1 MIIFPLVST
10 MFYNPDNYFVNDN
23 NYYKNLATFNTL
35 AIPNENK
42 FLIDDKEWFNEILDE
57 YTQPLNVLTN
67 L

>member
-1 MIIFPLVST
+1 MII
-10 MFYNPDNYFVNDN
+10 YH
-23 NYYKNLATFNTL
+23 KNLATFNTL